1 VAENFFYRLDP
12 LLICLVLLG
21 LMFAAGEAS
30 FLAMKRPR
38 PGSEKVENA
47 DVALILGAVLTLL
60 ALMLG
65 FTYAMSQGRFE
76 TRRQLVIDEANAI
89 GTTYL
94 RAQTL
99 PEPRSS
105 EIQDLLRQ
113 YAALRVEIAV
123 VKDPSPERIREF
135 DARSKKLHD
144 AMWSRAAAL
153 ARESPSPITSIFL
166 ETLND
171 TIDLHAKRLA
181 AFKSHVPVSIYLVL
195 IGISVAAVGLIGY
208 YSGTR
213 QRRIWNLSV
222 IFGLLVAAVMW
233 LILDLDNPVRGS
245 IKASQQS
252 LIDLQRDL
260 GPPSR
265 DALKLLDR

>member
-1 VAENFFYRLDP
+1 MVENIFYRLDP
-12 LLICLVLLG
+12 LLVCMTLMVLL
-21 LMFAAGEAS
+21 FAAAEVG
-30 FLAMKRPR
+30 FLAMKRQR

-47 DVALILGAVLTLL
+47 DIALILGAALTLL

-99 PEPRSS
+99 PEPWSS

-113 YAALRVEIAV
+113 YTALRVEIATR
-123 VKDPSPERIREF
+123 KDFSPERIREF
-135 DARSKKLHD
+135 DRRSKNLHGS
-144 AMWSRAAAL
+144 MWSRATVL
-153 ARESPSPITSIFL
+153 ARERPSPIVSIFL
-166 ETLND
+166 QTLNE

-181 AFKSHVPVSIYLVL
+181 AFRSHVPVSIYLVL
-195 IGISVAAVGLIGY
+195 FGISVAATGLIGY

-213 QRRIWNLSV
+213 RRRIWSLTV
-222 IFGLLVAAVMW
+222 TFAILVGAVMW

-245 IKASQQS
+245 IRASQQS
-252 LIDLQRDL
+252 LSDLQQDI

-265 DALKLLDR
+265 EAIK